1 MGLIEGS
8 DGLEVVNPVGVLRA
22 RKVDEEI
29 QRPSEGEDKDER
41 AEGVDRGLGKDR
53 LVVMV
58 VVFLGAVVELVLLLL
73 LGEGGETLVGAGGGE
88 EDDVLG
94 HGSSSL
100 MMLRVRHLPGLV
112 RDQESRVEDPAKDGV
127 DGLAVREGA
136 MSALY
141 C

>member
-1 MGLIEGS
+1 
-8 DGLEVVNPVGVLRA
+8 
-22 RKVDEEI
+22 
-29 QRPSEGEDKDER
+29 
-41 AEGVDRGLGKDR
+41 
-53 LVVMV
+53 MV
-58 VVFLGAVVELVLLLL
+58 VVVLLGAVVELVLLLL

-100 MMLRVRHLPGLV
+100 VVLRVRHLPGLV

-141 C
+141 CYL